1 MDLVDR
7 YLQAVK
13 FWLPSAQKQDII
25 AELSEDLRSQI
36 EEKEAAL
43 GRPVTETEVEAILR
57 KVGRPVLVANRY
69 LPPQYL
75 IGPLWFPIYQL
86 VLKIVAACYLVPSI
100 LVWIGLMVFNPAN
113 RIARSGGGWIGALGE
128 AWGGLWLAAMIAIG
142 TVTMIFA
149 VLEKAQAKSGLL
161 EQWDPGKLPAVRD
174 PNRIPRSNSAIEL
187 VANIVFCSWWIT
199 FMGSQVVL
207 DRFDVRITLAPIW
220 HSFFLSFLVLA
231 VANVASAAVNLLRP
245 YWTRPRAGV
254 RLATNLMG
262 SALFCALCRSDIVA
276 DISVAGVT
284 PANTLEI
291 THAINRVMG
300 QAFPLAVAVGLVVLA
315 VDIRRIVRANATD
328 PRSRSGVAARGMD
341 VTP

>member
-1 MDLVDR
+1 MDLLDR

-13 FWLPSAQKQDII
+13 FWLPNAQKQDII

-36 EEKEAAL
+36 EDKETAL

-75 IGPLWFPIYQL
+75 IGPLWFPIYKF
-86 VLKIVAACYLVPSI
+86 VLSIVAACYLVPWI
-100 LVWIGLMVFNPAN
+100 LVWAGLMIFNPAY
-113 RIARSGGGWIGALGE
+113 RSAHSGGGWVGALGE
-128 AWGGLWLAAMIAIG
+128 AWGGLWLAAVIAIG

-149 VLEKAQAKSGLL
+149 VLEKAQAKSALL

-174 PNRIPRSNSAIEL
+174 PNRIPRSNSTIDL
-187 VANIVFCSWWIT
+187 VANIVFASWWIT
-199 FMGSQVVL
+199 IMGSRVVL
-207 DRFDVRITLAPIW
+207 DRSEVRITLAPIW
-220 HSFFLSFLVLA
+220 HGFFLGFLVLA
-231 VANVASAAVNLLRP
+231 AVNVAAAAVNLLRP

-284 PANTLEI
+284 AANTLEI
-291 THAINRVMG
+291 TNTINRLTS
-300 QAFPLAVAVGLVVLA
+300 QAFPLVLAVGLVVLA
-315 VDIRRIVRANATD
+315 VDIRRIVRTNATD
-328 PRSRSGVAARGMD
+328 PQSRGGVAARGMD
-341 VTP
+341 VTL